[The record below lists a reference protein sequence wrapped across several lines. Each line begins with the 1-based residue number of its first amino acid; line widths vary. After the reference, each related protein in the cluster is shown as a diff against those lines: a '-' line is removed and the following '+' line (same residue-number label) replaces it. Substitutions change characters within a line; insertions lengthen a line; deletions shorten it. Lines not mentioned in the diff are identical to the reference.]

1 MADLSR
7 RDFLKVVSLTGSS
20 AVIGCSSK
28 SAQKLIPYIFPPED
42 IIPGKASWYASICR
56 ECPAGCGI
64 LVRNREGRVV
74 KLEGNPLHPVNKGK
88 LCARGQAALQGLYN
102 PDRIKQ
108 PLLKNQK
115 GSFESITWE
124 QAEALLLEKLQQ
136 IKKAGKHNSAV
147 FLSTLENGTLRDLI
161 LQWLAE
167 LNSDSFMPYEPFAY
181 EPLRRAN
188 QGVFN
193 IDGIP
198 AYRIDHA
205 DFLISFG
212 ADFLETWLSPV
223 EYSRQFAFFH
233 APQDNSKHLFVF
245 VGPRQSLTAAN
256 ADQWVCVP
264 PGTEYLAVLGMIRV
278 MIEEDMCDNL
288 SAQQKELR
296 LAQLKD
302 FSMES
307 ITGKTGC
314 SRQTLYALAKHFSR
328 ARKPLALAG
337 GMGAQSTAAAVAANL
352 LNTFIPGSAE
362 LIDLEAQ
369 AAVSAVVSADAIKDL
384 TGRMRNREV
393 DLLLINQTNPVFSL
407 PPSLGF
413 PEDMKEVPF
422 VVSFSSTLD
431 ETSAYAHLIL
441 PANTPL
447 ESWGDYAPRKDILG
461 LLQPVMGTLY
471 NTRHLGDILLTTGK
485 KLSNE
490 NRFPWHDFYGLLRDT
505 WEHKTAKNTTPAQT
519 WEEAMQRGGLWADNS
534 SPAPAVSQNA
544 FQYSFPPPDLSPNTP
559 ETVCF
564 ITYPTI
570 QFFDGR
576 GANRPWLQ
584 ELPDPL
590 TQVTWGN
597 WFEIH
602 PDTAQKLSIKDG
614 DLVNLQS
621 PHGTVEAPA
630 YVHHGISPGTV
641 AMPLGQGH
649 TNYGRFADNRSHNPL
664 NVLPGEPDPSSKG
677 IILALS
683 GVTLTKKDAAV
694 KLAHTDGSRYQFKRE
709 LAQSVSAEEYQK
721 ACAAGHAAH
730 LRLPLPEGYDPAIDF
745 YPPHQHK
752 DYRWCMVIDLDR
764 CTGCGACVVACY
776 AENNV
781 AVVGREQVIKERE
794 MSWLR
799 IQRYFEQDG
808 PGVHFLPML
817 CQHCDSAPCESVCPV
832 YAPHHSIE
840 GLNNQ
845 IYNRCI
851 GTRFC
856 SQNCPYKVRRFNY
869 FTYSWAEP
877 LNWELNPDVTV
888 RQKGVME
895 KCSFCVQRIKE
906 AKNTARD
913 ESRTV
918 RDGEVTPACVQTCPA
933 DALIFGS
940 LLDPQSRVSKLIQD
954 PRAYQVLE
962 HLNTKPAVIYLK
974 KIINQIKV

>member
-42 IIPGKASWYASICR
+42 IIPGKASWYASTCR

-64 LVRNREGRVV
+64 LARNREGRVV
-74 KLEGNPLHPVNKGK
+74 KLEGNPLHPVNQGK

-102 PDRIKQ
+102 PDRIKS

-124 QAEALLLEKLQQ
+124 QAEALLLEKLQL
-136 IKKAGKHNSAV
+136 IKKAGKHNRAV
-147 FLSTLENGTLRDLI
+147 FLSNLENGTLKDLI

-198 AYRIDHA
+198 AYRIDQA

-223 EYSRQFAFFH
+223 EYSRQFASFH
-233 APQDNSKHLFVF
+233 APQDNSKNLFVF

-264 PGTEYLAVLGMIRV
+264 PGTEYLAALGMIRV
-278 MIEEDMCDNL
+278 MIEEDMCDHL
-288 SAQQKELR
+288 SAQQKKTC

-307 ITGKTGC
+307 ITKKTGC
-314 SRQTLYALAKHFSR
+314 SKEILHALAKHFSR

-337 GMGAQSTAAAVAANL
+337 GMGAQPTAAAAAANL
-352 LNTFIPGSAE
+352 LNTLTPGSAE
-362 LIDLEAQ
+362 LFDLEAH
-369 AAVSAVVSADAIKDL
+369 AAVSDIVSADAMKDL

-393 DLLLINQTNPVFSL
+393 NLLFINQTNPIFSL
-407 PPSLGF
+407 PSSSGF
-413 PEDMKEVPF
+413 LEGMKEVPF
-422 VVSFSSTLD
+422 VISFSSAMD
-431 ETSAYAHLIL
+431 ETAGHAHLIL

-461 LLQPVMGTLY
+461 LMQPVMGTVY
-471 NTRHLGDILLTTGK
+471 NTRPLGDILLATGK
-485 KLSNE
+485 KIGDE
-490 NRFPWHDFYGLLRDT
+490 KRFPWNDFYALLRDT

-519 WEEAMQRGGLWADNS
+519 WEQAMQRGGLWADNS
-534 SPAPAVSQNA
+534 SPALAVSQNA
-544 FQYSFPPPDLSPNTP
+544 FQYSFPPPDLSPQPP
-559 ETVCF
+559 ETVHF

-576 GANRPWLQ
+576 SANRPWLQ

-590 TQVTWGN
+590 TQITWGN
-597 WFEIH
+597 WVEVH
-602 PDTAQKLSIKDG
+602 PETAQKLSIKDG

-630 YVHHGISPGTV
+630 YVYHGISPNTV

-649 TNYGRFADNRSHNPL
+649 TNYGRFANNQSNNPL
-664 NVLPGEPDPSSKG
+664 NVLPGDPDPSSRG
-677 IILALS
+677 IIRALS
-683 GVTLTKKDAAV
+683 GVTLKRKEAAV

-721 ACAAGHAAH
+721 AFAAGHAAH

-764 CTGCGACVVACY
+764 CIGCGACVVACY

-808 PGVHFLPML
+808 PGVRFLPML

-832 YAPHHSIE
+832 YAPHHSVE

-913 ESRTV
+913 EGRMV
-918 RDGEVTPACVQTCPA
+918 RDGEVIPACVQTCPA
-933 DALIFGS
+933 DALTFGS

-974 KIINQIKV
+974 KITNYLKV